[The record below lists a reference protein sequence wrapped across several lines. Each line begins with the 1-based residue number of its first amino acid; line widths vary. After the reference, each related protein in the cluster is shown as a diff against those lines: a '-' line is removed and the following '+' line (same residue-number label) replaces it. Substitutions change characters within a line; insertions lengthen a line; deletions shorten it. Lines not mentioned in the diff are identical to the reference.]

1 MEMKDVIGEIKLE
14 LTGNIL
20 ELDVDDAT
28 LEQIVYKAI
37 REIQRYI
44 DSTQLM
50 TVPFARCIDLKDFNI
65 SSVSRVFRVNAVG
78 TEGGIT
84 DGSGVDPFY
93 AQQLLLWTNGANIY
107 NLNSWSLNFGA
118 WNTIS
123 QIRNTMSTDLAL
135 KFDKQGDKLYINC
148 QDEPSLITIEYIPKF
163 LEPQHIKSDYWIDI
177 MVRMSV
183 ALTKQI
189 EGRIRTKYTQSNSLW
204 SLDGEQMLA
213 EGNAELD
220 AIREQLRVNS
230 QLTYVYD

>member
-1 MEMKDVIGEIKLE
+1 MEMKDILSEIKLE

-20 ELDVDDAT
+20 ELELDDAS
-28 LEQIVYKAI
+28 LEQIVNKAL

-50 TVPFARCIDLKDFNI
+50 TIPFARCIDLKDSNV
-65 SSVSRVFRVNAVG
+65 SSVSRVFRVNAYGLDYTQG
-78 TEGGIT
+78 T
-84 DGSGVDPFY
+84 VNDPFY
-93 AQQLLLWTNGANIY
+93 MQKFALFSNGANIY
-107 NLNSWSLNFGA
+107 NLNSWTLNYGA
-118 WNTIS
+118 WVTMG

-148 QDEPSLITIEYIPKF
+148 QDEPQLITIEYVPKF
-163 LEPQHIKSDYWIDI
+163 IKPEDVKSDYWIDVLI
-177 MVRMSV
+177 RLSV

-189 EGRIRTKYTQSNSLW
+189 IGRIRTKYTTTNPLW
-204 SLDGEQMLA
+204 AMDGEQMLA

-220 AIREQLRVNS
+220 ALREQLRVNS

>member
-14 LTGNIL
+14 LTGNVL

-44 DSTQLM
+44 DSTQLI
-50 TVPFARCIDLKDFNI
+50 TVPFARCIDLSGFNV

-78 TEGGIT
+78 TLSGISS
-84 DGSGVDPFY
+84 GSGIDPFY
-93 AQQLLLWTNGANIY
+93 AQQLLLWTNGANMY
-107 NLNSWSLNFGA
+107 NLNSWALNYGA
-118 WNTIS
+118 WNTIG
-123 QIRNTMSTDLAL
+123 QIRNTISTDLAL
-135 KFDKQGDKLYINC
+135 KFDKQGDMLYINC
-148 QDEPSLITIEYIPKF
+148 QDEPYEITIEYVPKF

-177 MVRMSV
+177 MVRLSV

-189 EGRIRTKYTQSNSLW
+189 EGRIRTKYQQANGLW
-204 SLDGEQMLA
+204 ALDGEQMLA

-220 AIREQLRVNS
+220 ALREQLRVNS

>member
-1 MEMKDVIGEIKLE
+1 MTLDEILSEIRLE

-20 ELDVDDAT
+20 ELELDDNT
-28 LEQIVYKAI
+28 LKQIVNKAL

-50 TVPFARCIDLKDFNI
+50 TIPFARCIDLKDSNV
-65 SSVSRVFRVNAVG
+65 SSVSRVFRAKVYG
-78 TEGGIT
+78 TNEGYT
-84 DGSGVDPFY
+84 TGSGLDPFY
-93 AQQLLLWTNGANIY
+93 AQQFLLFTNGANIY
-107 NLNSWSLNFGA
+107 NLNSWTLNYGA
-118 WNTIS
+118 WTTIG
-123 QIRNTMSTDLAL
+123 QIRNTISTDLAI

-148 QDEPSLITIEYIPKF
+148 QDEPQMITIEYVPKF
-163 LEPQHIKSDYWIDI
+163 ISVEDVKSDYWIDI
-177 MVRMSV
+177 LIRLSV

-189 EGRIRTKYTQSNSLW
+189 IGRVRTKYSQSNSLW
-204 SLDGEQMLA
+204 ALDGEQMLS